1 MKASFSATRKERSRA
16 LADRKAA
23 STGPTAEPLPRRA
36 WGIEPSAQTK
46 LLRAIE
52 GQGFTPVGGSD
63 LHKPNFRIIAAT
75 NRNLAERVA
84 SGQMREDFFYR
95 IHVIPIHLP
104 PLRQRKEDIP
114 LLIEYFLNAYPRV
127 GDLPALNGEVMQ
139 AFMQYDWPGNIRE
152 LHNTLYRYLTLGK
165 VQLGTLQVGSGQL
178 PAGGQTGTGEAEH
191 RQALPQEP
199 LASALDRFE
208 REYLLETLRRN
219 DWKRAETA
227 DILGID
233 RRTLFRKIK
242 QFDLEDEEANS
253 PVQETPRLGF
263 HQRESLWERGL
274 TRSVRWVWGTKGK
287 AFPRKAP
294 LPQSFRMVSGNQ
306 PCHMQNGRLDSAE
319 LAYRR
324 SPVTSSPIHSGRSKA
339 CPSSVSSI
347 SATTS
352 PALSPR
358 NSSTSQTK
366 P

>member
-1 MKASFSATRKERSRA
+1 
-16 LADRKAA
+16 
-23 STGPTAEPLPRRA
+23 
-36 WGIEPSAQTK
+36 
-46 LLRAIE
+46 
-52 GQGFTPVGGSD
+52 
-63 LHKPNFRIIAAT
+63 
-75 NRNLAERVA
+75 
-84 SGQMREDFFYR
+84 MREDFFYR

-208 REYLLETLRRN
+208 RDYLLETLRRN

-242 QFDLEDEEANS
+242 QFDLEDEE
-253 PVQETPRLGF
+253 
-263 HQRESLWERGL
+263 
-274 TRSVRWVWGTKGK
+274 GK
-287 AFPRKAP
+287 
-294 LPQSFRMVSGNQ
+294 
-306 PCHMQNGRLDSAE
+306 
-319 LAYRR
+319 
-324 SPVTSSPIHSGRSKA
+324 
-339 CPSSVSSI
+339 
-347 SATTS
+347 
-352 PALSPR
+352 
-358 NSSTSQTK
+358 
-366 P
+366 